1 MFGGYPYQIIGAS
14 SAQHGRFNVHI
25 HYFVTWSGSLI
36 GIGSYVPLNLST
48 YGLALCIPVAIL
60 CRMPSFPSS
69 SLLVSFAVVYESWL
83 AAECVESM
91 EALFLCFFLS
101 ISGKVRERGDDDVGE
116 MGAGCA
122 SS

>member
-1 MFGGYPYQIIGAS
+1 
-14 SAQHGRFNVHI
+14 
-25 HYFVTWSGSLI
+25 
-36 GIGSYVPLNLST
+36 
-48 YGLALCIPVAIL
+48 
-60 CRMPSFPSS
+60 
-69 SLLVSFAVVYESWL
+69 
-83 AAECVESM
+83 M